1 MLASWVS
8 IVSPYTQTQI
18 PNYQLCRY
26 RYLISASIYIQQDST
41 LKKPHIKSITLTNQ
55 CVMSQELSGHQVV
68 IYRNAVFA
76 KWLAYVKEQKV
87 SVARYFLLLF
97 SSKIE

>member
-41 LKKPHIKSITLTNQ
+41 LKKPPHKIHHTHKPVCDVT
-55 CVMSQELSGHQVV
+55 G
-68 IYRNAVFA
+68 A
-76 KWLAYVKEQKV
+76 KWP
-87 SVARYFLLLF
+87 
-97 SSKIE
+97 SSGYL

>member
-18 PNYQLCRY
+18 PNYQLRRY

-41 LKKPHIKSITLTNQ
+41 LKKNPHKIHHTHKPVCDVT
-55 CVMSQELSGHQVV
+55 V
-68 IYRNAVFA
+68 A
-76 KWLAYVKEQKV
+76 KWP
-87 SVARYFLLLF
+87 
-97 SSKIE
+97 SSGYL

>member
-18 PNYQLCRY
+18 PNYQLRRY

-41 LKKPHIKSITLTNQ
+41 LKKKTHKIHHTHKPVCDVT
-55 CVMSQELSGHQVV
+55 V
-68 IYRNAVFA
+68 A
-76 KWLAYVKEQKV
+76 KWP
-87 SVARYFLLLF
+87 
-97 SSKIE
+97 SSGYL